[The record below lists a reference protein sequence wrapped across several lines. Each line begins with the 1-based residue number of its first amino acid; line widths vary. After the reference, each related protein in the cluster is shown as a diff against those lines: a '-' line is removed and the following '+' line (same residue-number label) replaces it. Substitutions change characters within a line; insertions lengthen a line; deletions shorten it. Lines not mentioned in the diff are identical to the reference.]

1 MTINKNFLLIGG
13 GIVMVTLI
21 LVLVLTLD
29 KKNKEKNKENK
40 EHYGEPCSKC
50 QSYGRKTCV
59 NRDLFNDLY
68 RAGLLTENS
77 IPQNDQANWTEPVG
91 DAFYTYTKD
100 AGTKQCGNGW

>member
-1 MTINKNFLLIGG
+1 MTINKNFILIAA
-13 GIVMVTLI
+13 GITM
-21 LVLVLTLD
+21 LVLVLVLFM
-29 KKNKEKNKENK
+29 NKTDTTSTHREG
-40 EHYGEPCSKC
+40 YGEPCSKC
-50 QSYGRKTCV
+50 QSFGRKTCV